1 MCVCV
6 CVCVC
11 VYEYALSIIDSP
23 LPLPP
28 LLRSLPDRFSLSL
41 CCSAHAPRV

>member
-1 MCVCV
+1 M

-41 CCSAHAPRV
+41 SLLFGPRSSV